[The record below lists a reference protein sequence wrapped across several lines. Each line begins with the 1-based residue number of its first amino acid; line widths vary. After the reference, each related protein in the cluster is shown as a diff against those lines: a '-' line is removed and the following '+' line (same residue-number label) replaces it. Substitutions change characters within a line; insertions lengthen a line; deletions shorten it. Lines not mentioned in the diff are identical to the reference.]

1 MLLVL
6 QGQCVA
12 TDRLCRRVSWPASR
26 GGSSVGRAPGLQP
39 GGRGFESL
47 PLHAPR
53 IHSAHVTR
61 PMDASVVYQYR
72 YVLAFLA
79 IGLVFA
85 VVAVA
90 LPYAIAP
97 RGKGADAEKTYES
110 GIIPER
116 GAWKQFSLAYYL
128 YALLYLAVA
137 VDVIYLFPVALVFR
151 TIGSWQV

>member
-1 MLLVL
+1 
-6 QGQCVA
+6 
-12 TDRLCRRVSWPASR
+12 
-26 GGSSVGRAPGLQP
+26 
-39 GGRGFESL
+39 
-47 PLHAPR
+47 
-53 IHSAHVTR
+53 
-61 PMDASVVYQYR
+61 MDASVVYQYR

-85 VVAVA
+85 LVAVV

-97 RGKGADAEKTYES
+97 RGKGPDAEKTYES

-151 TIGSWQV
+151 TVGSWQVLVEVLVFVAVIALAVVYSWRTGAFRWE